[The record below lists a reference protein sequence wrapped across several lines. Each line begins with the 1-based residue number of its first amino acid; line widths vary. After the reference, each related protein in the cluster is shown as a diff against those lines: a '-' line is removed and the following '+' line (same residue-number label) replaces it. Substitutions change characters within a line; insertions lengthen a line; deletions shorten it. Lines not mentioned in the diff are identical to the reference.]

1 MKILKDIW
9 KIFQKPIILLAAFIL
24 VLLVVLKIVP
34 AIKESAAEDSPVTKI
49 IVTNNNTYAQGEEIA
64 AGDFEVIAV
73 HKNGAKT
80 AIDTDKVKLS
90 KTTPDPTGSIT
101 EVKVSAEGQSC
112 RVKVKNERNKI
123 VTFECGNPDVS
134 AVKAVLYSNGELSFE
149 GVGDILAFT
158 NAEFPWKSYEGDD
171 DYPVKAVTFEETV
184 TPSSMDGYF
193 TGMET
198 LCYVKNIPDTVES
211 MVNTFSGCAALTSS
225 PDLTGCNSL
234 YDLTETF
241 SDCISL
247 ETTSPIPDTVKN
259 MTGTFSGC
267 TSLKTGADVSNAS
280 GVTNADSIYA
290 DCIVLNDA
298 KLPPAVQSVESAF
311 ENCINLKSMPEI
323 PETVDYMPSCFA
335 GDISLTTLGVIPQGV
350 LDVGNAFDG
359 CTKIRGILT
368 VNCNPENYNGFLNDT
383 ASATSLDL
391 QGDSLV
397 LDVLA
402 ATSGQNENITVNGK
416 TPDWEADYNEIM
428 EADAKTDANAETGNK
443 DKAEPQE

>member
-9 KIFQKPIILLAAFIL
+9 KTFQKPIILLAAFIL

-193 TGMET
+193 TEWKPFAMSKIYLIPSKAWSIHSLAVRHLPVRRIYLDAAVSMT
-198 LCYVKNIPDTVES
+198 LQKHLATAYHWK
-211 MVNTFSGCAALTSS
+211 LH
-225 PDLTGCNSL
+225 LRSL
-234 YDLTETF
+234 RL
-241 SDCISL
+241 
-247 ETTSPIPDTVKN
+247 
-259 MTGTFSGC
+259 
-267 TSLKTGADVSNAS
+267 
-280 GVTNADSIYA
+280 
-290 DCIVLNDA
+290 
-298 KLPPAVQSVESAF
+298 
-311 ENCINLKSMPEI
+311 
-323 PETVDYMPSCFA
+323 
-335 GDISLTTLGVIPQGV
+335 
-350 LDVGNAFDG
+350 
-359 CTKIRGILT
+359 
-368 VNCNPENYNGFLNDT
+368 
-383 ASATSLDL
+383 
-391 QGDSLV
+391 
-397 LDVLA
+397 
-402 ATSGQNENITVNGK
+402 
-416 TPDWEADYNEIM
+416 
-428 EADAKTDANAETGNK
+428 
-443 DKAEPQE
+443 